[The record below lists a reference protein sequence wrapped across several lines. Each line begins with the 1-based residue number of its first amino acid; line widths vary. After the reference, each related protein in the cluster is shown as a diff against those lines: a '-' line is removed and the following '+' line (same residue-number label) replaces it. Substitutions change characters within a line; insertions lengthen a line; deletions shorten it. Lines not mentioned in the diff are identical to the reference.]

1 MKESVKVTIITAIS
15 AIVVAIITGV
25 FGLLSKSNDGTPTK
39 SPTVSP
45 SPLPIQQASSSD
57 GKLSEPQNKR
67 DGSNNPA
74 YEMYDE
80 EAEVE
85 EGHSYTDK
93 ETGFVFAVD
102 QISTGLFGER
112 SGALSRYT
120 LPDGAAKRPYR
131 LRAGHRVQFEYR
143 GRKFFMV
150 MEDIDY
156 ARRVSKIRIKEIPI

>member
-1 MKESVKVTIITAIS
+1 M
-15 AIVVAIITGV
+15 
-25 FGLLSKSNDGTPTK
+25 
-39 SPTVSP
+39 
-45 SPLPIQQASSSD
+45 
-57 GKLSEPQNKR
+57 
-67 DGSNNPA
+67 
-74 YEMYDE
+74 YEE

-102 QISTGLFGER
+102 QISTGLLGER

-120 LPDGAAKRPYR
+120 LPDGAVKRPYR
-131 LRAGHRVQFEYR
+131 LKAGHRVQFEYR

-156 ARRVSKIRIKEIPI
+156 GRKVAKISIKEIPI